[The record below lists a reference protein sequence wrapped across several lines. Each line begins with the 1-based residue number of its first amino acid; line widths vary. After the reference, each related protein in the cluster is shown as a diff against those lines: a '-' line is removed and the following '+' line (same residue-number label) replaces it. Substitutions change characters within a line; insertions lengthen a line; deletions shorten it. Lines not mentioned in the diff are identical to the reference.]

1 MTDHIAMTNP
11 GMYAQ
16 MTLQEFWDMLNRHD
30 WYYQFSDDH
39 RQWSDGSKNADQ
51 IKLLS
56 DISTGHKKLYEGF
69 CKHYFGGESFKK
81 PDSPKPERP

>member
-1 MTDHIAMTNP
+1 MTDYIAMTNP

-39 RQWSDGSKNADQ
+39 SMWSDGNKNADQ
-51 IKLLS
+51 IRLLS
-56 DISTGHKKLYEGF
+56 DISPGHKKLYEGF
-69 CKHYFGGESFKK
+69 QKHYFGGEAFKK
-81 PDSPKPERP
+81 PESPKPERP

>member
-1 MTDHIAMTNP
+1 MTDHIAMSNP

-39 RQWSDGSKNADQ
+39 RIWSEGSKNSDQ
-51 IKLLS
+51 IRLLS
-56 DISTGHKKLYEGF
+56 DISPEHKKLYEGF
-69 CKHYFGGESFKK
+69 CKHFFGGEHFNKVE
-81 PDSPKPERP
+81 SPKPERP

>member
-11 GMYAQ
+11 GMYAH
-16 MTLQEFWDMLNRHD
+16 MTLREFWDMLNRHD

-39 RQWSDGSKNADQ
+39 RQWSEGNKNDSQ

-56 DISTGHKKLYEGF
+56 DISSDHKKLYEGF
-69 CKHYFGGESFKK
+69 CKHYFGGETFKK
-81 PDSPKPERP
+81 PESPKPERP

>member
-1 MTDHIAMTNP
+1 MTDHIAMSNP

-16 MTLQEFWDMLNRHD
+16 MSLREYWDMLNRHD

-39 RQWSDGSKNADQ
+39 RMWSDGNKNDSQ

-56 DISTGHKKLYEGF
+56 DISDGHKKLYEGF
-69 CKHYFGGESFKK
+69 CKHYFSGEAFGKSE
-81 PDSPKPERP
+81 SPKPERP

>member
-1 MTDHIAMTNP
+1 MTDYIAMTNP
-11 GMYAQ
+11 GMYVH

-39 RQWSDGSKNADQ
+39 RQWSDGNKNADQ

-56 DISTGHKKLYEGF
+56 DISAGHKKLYEGF
-69 CKHYFGGESFKK
+69 CKHYFGGEAFNKTE
-81 PDSPKPERP
+81 SPKPERP